1 MKFSATQK
9 QTNDFL
15 SSSSL
20 ILTPLPNL
28 CLKPTLNSI
37 NTPPTPTALTRHKE
51 NPILLCEQRIGGL
64 ARFTG
69 DVFDHVSAEDVFDLF
84 LLEAAFDDE
93 AAGAVDGACC
103 AHFGEEEL
111 DDVFWLF
118 FWRVGLVE
126 RGKGEKGKKG
136 DEPVC
141 ASSCICP

>member
-1 MKFSATQK
+1 MKFSSTQK

-28 CLKPTLNSI
+28 RLKPTLDSI
-37 NTPPTPTALTRHKE
+37 NAPPTPTALTRHKE

-64 ARFTG
+64 ARFAG

-118 FWRVGLVE
+118 IFFWG
-126 RGKGEKGKKG
+126 GG
-136 DEPVC
+136 
-141 ASSCICP
+141 

>member
-1 MKFSATQK
+1 MYQTKKMKFSATQK
-9 QTNDFL
+9 QTNKIL

-28 CLKPTLNSI
+28 RLKPTLNSI
-37 NTPPTPTALTRHKE
+37 NAPPTPTALTRHKE

-64 ARFTG
+64 ARFAG

-93 AAGAVDGACC
+93 AAGAVDGARC

-118 FWRVGLVE
+118 VFFGGING
-126 RGKGEKGKKG
+126 RGKGR
-136 DEPVC
+136 
-141 ASSCICP
+141 

>member
-1 MKFSATQK
+1 MREEWVFMEFPEFTTSKPKYEILRNTKK
-9 QTNDFL
+9 QTTFFPSNL
-15 SSSSL
+15 PSL

-28 CLKPTLNSI
+28 RLKPTLNSI
-37 NTPPTPTALTRHKE
+37 NAPPTPTALTRHEE

-64 ARFTG
+64 ARFAG

-118 FWRVGLVE
+118 FFL
-126 RGKGEKGKKG
+126 RG
-136 DEPVC
+136 
-141 ASSCICP
+141 